1 LRITIRNTLSVIRN
15 YNYKD
20 MTRVKRGVAAS
31 KRRKNVLK
39 RTKGFTNRRRTN
51 AIAAKEALL
60 HADSYAYGHRRTK
73 KRDYRK
79 LWTIRINA
87 VAHEQGMSFSK
98 LMDRLHKEK
107 VVLNKKMLAELAARN
122 PEAFAN
128 LVKEVVK

>member
-1 LRITIRNTLSVIRN
+1 
-15 YNYKD
+15 

-31 KRRKNVLK
+31 KRRKYVLK

-60 HADSYAYGHRRTK
+60 HADSYAYAHRRTK

-87 VAHEQGMSFSK
+87 AAHELGTNYSK
-98 LMDRLHKEK
+98 LIAALHKNK
-107 VVLNKKMLAELAARN
+107 IALNKKMLAELAVRN
-122 PEAFAN
+122 PRALEA
-128 LVKEVVK
+128 VIQESK